1 VLVRSQPNLS
11 RIEHLGLLRI
21 DKTSLGVLKKLLD
34 LITQEHAALSNQR
47 NLQKREAVEWA

>member
-1 VLVRSQPNLS
+1 MLVRSQPNLS